1 MLHVLQDLIDQWES
15 EVVEFKEAN
24 DGYSTGT
31 IGKYFSALANEA
43 NLRNLSRAWLV
54 FGVKNSTRSVV
65 GTTYREDPTRLD
77 SLKLQIAEGSD
88 PNATLRDIH
97 VVHHPGGR
105 VVMLEIPAAPRG
117 VPIAWQ
123 GHHYSRAGESLVALP
138 IGKLDEI
145 RSQTLDED
153 WSAAVVPNASV
164 DDLSPEALDKARKA
178 FITKHGARLTEAEV
192 NNWPINDLLNRLRVA
207 QNGQLT
213 RTALLLLG
221 KPESA
226 HLLSPNPAQI
236 TWKLVGQEQA
246 YEHFGPPFLLNSTEI
261 FRRIRNVQLRLLPSE
276 ELLPHEVSKY
286 DQNVVLE
293 ALHNCIAHQDYAL
306 NGRVLVTEEP
316 TRLLFENLGTFF
328 EGVPDEYVGGNKT
341 PLKYRNPYLVQA
353 MVELNMI
360 DQMGY
365 GIRRM
370 HELQRVRYLPMP
382 DYDLSSLNA
391 VKMTLHGGVVDP
403 SYSRHLMENTSLSL
417 QEVLALDRVQKK
429 LQVPDEMLVTLRR
442 KKLIEGRRPNTRV
455 SSSVAAATLRK
466 AEYIKNRAFD
476 DHHYEELIL
485 EMLRKFGR
493 ATRKDI
499 DELLWEKLS
508 DALTDEQKKNKIGNI
523 LSSLRRR
530 GAVKNF
536 GSKTAPEWKLLDQK

>member
-1 MLHVLQDLIDQWES
+1 MLEVLERLIEGWES

-24 DGYSTGT
+24 DNYSTDL

-43 NLRNLSRAWLV
+43 NLRNTTNAWLI

-65 GTTYREDPTRLD
+65 GTTYRDDIERLH
-77 SLKLQIAEGSD
+77 SLKLQISEGSD

-97 VVHHPGGR
+97 VLPHQAGR
-105 VVMLEIPAAPRG
+105 VVIFEIPPAPRG
-117 VPIAWQ
+117 VPIAWK

-138 IGKLDEI
+138 MGKLDEI
-145 RSQTLDED
+145 RAQTINED
-153 WSAAVVPNASV
+153 WSAAVVHEAAV
-164 DDLSPEALDKARKA
+164 KDLSLKAVERARKA
-178 FITKHGARLTEAEV
+178 FITKHGARFSEEEV
-192 NNWPINDLLNRLRVA
+192 ISWPTLDFLNRLRVA
-207 QNGQLT
+207 QHGKLT

-226 HLLSPNPAQI
+226 HFLTPNPTQI
-236 TWKLVGQEQA
+236 TWKLVGQELA
-246 YEHFGPPFLLNSTEI
+246 YEHFGPPFLLNTTAV
-261 FRRIRNVQLRLLPSE
+261 FRRIRNVQLRLLPGD
-276 ELLPHEVSKY
+276 ELLPHEVAKY

-293 ALHNCIAHQDYAL
+293 ALHNCIAHQDYNL

-316 TRLLFENLGTFF
+316 NRIIFESLGKFF
-328 EGVPDEYVGGNKT
+328 DGKPDEYVDGTKT

-370 HELQRVRYLPMP
+370 HELQRIRYLPMP
-382 DYDLSSLNA
+382 DFDLSDSMK
-391 VKMTLHGGVVDP
+391 VKMTLHGGVVDS
-403 SYSRHLMENTSLSL
+403 SYSRLLMENISIPL

-429 LQVPDEMLVTLRR
+429 LAVPDEMLATLRR
-442 KKLIEGRRPNTRV
+442 KKLIEGRKPNIRV

-466 AEYIKNRAFD
+466 AEYIKHRAFD
-476 DHHYEELIL
+476 DQHYEELVL

-493 ATRKDI
+493 ASRKEI
-499 DELLWEKLS
+499 DTLLWSKLS
-508 DALTDEQKKNKIGNI
+508 DALSETQKKNKIGNI
-523 LSSLRRR
+523 ISGLRRKGLLINVGPR
-530 GAVKNF
+530 
-536 GSKTAPEWKLLDQK
+536 TAPDWRLVDQR